1 VVLVG
6 LALVAAQLG
15 WTAALLAHSWFRQG
29 DFLLLDRALWQGPGW
44 DYLMRIDGGH
54 LMPAG
59 LAITW
64 ALARVSL
71 YNWLLASGVILVLVA
86 AASLAMLRMLT
97 TLFAQP
103 GDQQNPDGPAA
114 PARRGILVPLAVY
127 LFAPLSASAVA
138 WLSVAVRVL
147 PLQLAM
153 FLAVDAHVR
162 YLRRG
167 RLRALIAA
175 AVWLA
180 VGMAAAD
187 QGALVP
193 VLLFALTAAF
203 LVPGPRRPEAGAG
216 FPRRPEAGAGFRLRD
231 SARRAAAG
239 YWRAWAVYGAVTAAY
254 CVIFFLRLAGSGVP
268 VPGPGQASSLYR
280 FAGTL
285 LGTAALPGFA
295 GGPWQWQP
303 SGYGQASPPVALEVL
318 SWLLVALV
326 IAASCLLRPRAWRA
340 WVLLLGWIVLAD
352 ITPVAIRGFAGAVT
366 ALGQQTG
373 YLANATGIFALCVG
387 LAFMEVP
394 AAGRSAVPEEAIAPA
409 PSAEP
414 ARTPAAAAAQAAG
427 AERARTPVAAP
438 DTVPAGLV
446 ARAGPRAV
454 RVVTIFAACCFAAG
468 AIASQQAF
476 ASATMAAAARSYV
489 ATARAAL
496 AHAPRGAVI
505 VDGVTPGSVMN
516 AAFSPP
522 GTADTAQVIGP
533 LATRPGATRPGGP
546 RPGAA
551 ARVRWIPALDGVYT
565 APMIFDAKGRLRPVT
580 VVGLRSRA
588 PHPAKSTPAKSNPD
602 PTKNIGACWNV
613 TASGTAI
620 PLSGTLYRWP
630 WTVRLAYTGPAGR
643 LSLRFGPGRGSSVVL
658 PAGAHLAYVPVTGSG
673 DTISARFDA
682 SSGTASS
689 RTGPLCVTRVV
700 VGVATPDPAGQAIP
714 REASRG

>member
-1 VVLVG
+1 VTGWFRRHTVVLAG
-6 LALVAAQLG
+6 LVLVACQLG

-29 DFLLLDRALWQGPGW
+29 DFLLLDRALSQGLGW

-59 LAITW
+59 AAVIW
-64 ALARVSL
+64 ALARISL
-71 YNWLLASGVILVLVA
+71 YNWLLAGGVIMVLVA
-86 AASLAMLRMLT
+86 AASLAMLRMLVT
-97 TLFAQP
+97 VFA
-103 GDQQNPDGPAA
+103 GDSGE
-114 PARRGILVPLAVY
+114 RTRGGILIPFGIY
-127 LFAPLSASAVA
+127 LFAPLAAGAVA

-147 PLQLAM
+147 PLQFAM

-175 AVWLA
+175 AFWLA
-180 VGMAAAD
+180 LGMAAAD

-203 LVPGPRRPEAGAG
+203 FVPGRLPEA
-216 FPRRPEAGAGFRLRD
+216 
-231 SARRAAAG
+231 ARRTAAG

-303 SGYGQASPPVALEVL
+303 SGYGQAAPPLALEVL

-326 IAASCLLRPRAWRA
+326 VAASCLLRPRAWRA

-373 YLANATGIFALCVG
+373 YLANATGVFALCVG
-387 LAFMEVP
+387 LAFMQVHAMARGAEP
-394 AAGRSAVPEEAIAPA
+394 AAEAAQTPAAEAAQPRAAEPAAVPE
-409 PSAEP
+409 
-414 ARTPAAAAAQAAG
+414 
-427 AERARTPVAAP
+427 
-438 DTVPAGLV
+438 PAGTIR
-446 ARAGPRAV
+446 RAIPRAV
-454 RVVTIFAACCFAAG
+454 RIVTIFAACCFAAG

-476 ASATMAAAARSYV
+476 TSATRAAAARSYV

-505 VDGVTPGSVMN
+505 VDGATPGSVMN
-516 AAFSPP
+516 PAFFPP

-533 LATRPGATRPGGP
+533 LAAQH
-546 RPGAA
+546 GAA
-551 ARVRWIPALDGVYT
+551 RHGTAGRVRWVPGLAGVYA
-565 APMIFDAKGRLRPVT
+565 APMIFDATGRLRPVT
-580 VVGLRSRA
+580 VAGLRSAVPR
-588 PHPAKSTPAKSNPD
+588 HPAKHGP
-602 PTKNIGACWNV
+602 ACWNV
-613 TASGTAI
+613 TGSATSI
-620 PLSGTLYRWP
+620 PLGGTLYRWP
-630 WTVRLAYTGPAGR
+630 WLVRLAYTGPAGR
-643 LSLRFGPGRGSSVVL
+643 LSVRFGSGETRSVVL
-658 PAGAHLAYVPVTGSG
+658 PAGSHLAYVPVTGSG
-673 DTISARFDA
+673 DAVSVRFDA
-682 SSGTASS
+682 SSSTASS
-689 RTGPLCVTRVV
+689 NTASSNTGPLCVTRVV

-714 REASRG
+714 SHSVHG